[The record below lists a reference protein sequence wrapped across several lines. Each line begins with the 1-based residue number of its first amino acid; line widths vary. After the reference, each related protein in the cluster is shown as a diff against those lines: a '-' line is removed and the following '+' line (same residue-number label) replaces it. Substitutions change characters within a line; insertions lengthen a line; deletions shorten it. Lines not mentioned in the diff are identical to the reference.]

1 MLKAVAERDKGD
13 YAASRTTFLK
23 ILSDYPDRHAVLYN
37 LGILYQI
44 TTLKGSKVRSFA
56 RTSPSMT

>member
-23 ILSDYPDRHAVLYN
+23 ILRTTLTRHAVLYN
-37 LGILYQI
+37 SGHPLP
-44 TTLKGSKVRSFA
+44 RS
-56 RTSPSMT
+56 RL